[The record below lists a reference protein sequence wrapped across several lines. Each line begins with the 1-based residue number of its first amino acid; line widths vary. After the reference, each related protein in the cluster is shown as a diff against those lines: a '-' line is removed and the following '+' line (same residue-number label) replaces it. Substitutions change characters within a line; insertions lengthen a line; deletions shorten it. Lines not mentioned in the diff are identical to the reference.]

1 MLIQENKKRW
11 TTYTIRR
18 DNSIY
23 DSSDKKNEERIR
35 VELTVIEKQVLALIT
50 EDANVTY
57 ETLGQ
62 KLTLGKTTLY
72 KAVRNLKNLNII
84 VREGGRKDGYWKI
97 INILGIPNHPNQNK
111 SQENKKTLGRKQ
123 RIINKG
129 WCFSPISASQWVLVW
144 DWYL

>member
-1 MLIQENKKRW
+1 MLGLNSIEVGKLLHQMVEKQMLIQENKKRW
-11 TTYTIRR
+11 TAYTIRR

-62 KLTLGKTTLY
+62 KLALGKTTLY

-84 VREGGRKDGYWKI
+84 VREGGRKDGCWKI
-97 INILGIPNHPNQNK
+97 VNILGIPNHPNQKYK
-111 SQENKKTLGRKQ
+111 SRK
-123 RIINKG
+123 
-129 WCFSPISASQWVLVW
+129 
-144 DWYL
+144 